1 MRCDAMIQH
10 SVYSSIVYGK
20 QKFCSFTG
28 DSELEVYLQGI
39 IYTRD
44 VKESAPLAA
53 DTRQIFQFC

>member
-1 MRCDAMIQH
+1 MIQH

-20 QKFCSFTG
+20 QKFCSLTG